1 MTKVDKAHSKSEK
14 YYKQFDFF
22 FNRSCFRIMTEFYK
36 VKFNKFYKDQMTLLK
51 RDQSGAYKQKQKQ
64 GGLTGTGKEE
74 MDALILMFLK
84 QTFGDDVVRPEGKD
98 RNQMVNSMIM
108 IVFSHRYSKGDR
120 FIVEAEKHADSLV
133 DFSLVRDV
141 MYKYSK
147 KAQERFFA
155 HPIEAFFFSAF
166 ALSDEGF

>member
-1 MTKVDKAHSKSEK
+1 MA
-14 YYKQFDFF
+14 
-22 FNRSCFRIMTEFYK
+22 
-36 VKFNKFYKDQMTLLK
+36 
-51 RDQSGAYKQKQKQ
+51 A
-64 GGLTGTGKEE
+64 
-74 MDALILMFLK
+74 
-84 QTFGDDVVRPEGKD
+84 KD

-120 FIVEAEKHADSLV
+120 FIVEAEAEPNSLV

-155 HPIEAFFFSAF
+155 HPIEAFFFAAF
-166 ALSDEGF
+166 ALSDEGFSFLSCKPDTENDKSKLARL